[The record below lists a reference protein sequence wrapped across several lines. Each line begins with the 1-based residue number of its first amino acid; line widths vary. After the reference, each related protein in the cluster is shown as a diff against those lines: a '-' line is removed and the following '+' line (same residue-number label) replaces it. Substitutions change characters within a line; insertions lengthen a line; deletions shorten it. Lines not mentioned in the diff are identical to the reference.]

1 MSTLKVN
8 DIQEATSGGGKIAVA
23 RVHSRWSMVGTAAL
37 TDSFGVSSFTDQ
49 GTGVCRQTFSNNFAN
64 ANYTVVGL
72 AGRLSDTGNRFLGMH
87 GYLQN
92 PTTSTTDLAQWSSSG
107 SYNDLNYGAA
117 AWFGDT

>member
-8 DIQEATSGGGKIAVA
+8 DIEEATSGGGKFAVA

-72 AGRLSDTGNRFLGMH
+72 AGRLSDTGNRFLGLH

-92 PTTSTTDLAQWSSSG
+92 PTTSATDLAQWSSSG
-107 SYNDLNYGAA
+107 AYNDLNYGAA